1 MTEQQLRTII
11 AQTAMAEVGY
21 VGPNGYTCQPPYRVN
36 KYAEYLDKIP
46 NVYSGKKNGYHWC
59 AIFVDYIQMICMGRE
74 IMEIATNHHIY
85 GCDCDWGAR
94 QYDDRAKLFARNFT
108 QPEVGDE
115 VFYFKNGEFTHTGIV
130 VSVDNEKFGSVE
142 GNCSNS
148 VKLYYKRWDANDGY
162 RHYFASPDYAKA
174 AEILS
179 ELSAPT
185 EREMNEHEKW
195 AIENGLI
202 VGDGNGNYNFDEPIK
217 RGHLCSVLFQMY
229 QKFMK

>member
-21 VGPNGYTCQPPYRVN
+21 VGPNGPNCKPPLRIN
-36 KYAEYLDKIP
+36 KYAEYLDKVP
-46 NVYSGKKNGYHWC
+46 NFYSGKKNGYHWC

-85 GCDCDWGAR
+85 GCDCDWGAG
-94 QYDDRAKLFARNFT
+94 QYQKRNALFEIKR
-108 QPEVGDE
+108 PEVGDE

-130 VSVDNEKFGSVE
+130 VSVDSEKFGSVE

-148 VKLYYKRWDANDGY
+148 VKLYYKKWDADDGY
-162 RHYFASPDYAKA
+162 RHYFASPDYAMA
-174 AEILS
+174 AEMFD
-179 ELSAPT
+179 EPHDPT
-185 EREMNEHEKW
+185 EREMTEHEKW

-202 VGDGNGNYNFDEPIK
+202 VGDGDGNFHLDEPIT
-217 RGHLCSVLFQMY
+217 RGHLCSVLY
-229 QKFMK
+229 QLNKLINK